1 MTNRLR
7 TLWLS
12 VLIGMYA
19 PNRVWPQDA
28 SPKDTPQVTAAG
40 VTFAAPAGW
49 SVSSSASAI
58 SVVAP
63 EGDTNVVVLDERSP
77 DAPTAVAQHGPLT
90 NRAS

>member
-19 PNRVWPQDA
+19 PNRLLPQDA

-40 VTFAAPAGW
+40 VTFAALPDGLSLLVHLPFQW
-49 SVSSSASAI
+49 SLRKVI
-58 SVVAP
+58 
-63 EGDTNVVVLDERSP
+63 
-77 DAPTAVAQHGPLT
+77 LT
-90 NRAS
+90 L